1 MLTETRGA
9 VALVTGASR
18 GIGKGIA
25 LAFGRAGMR
34 VAVNYHSRA
43 DDAAAVVDAIK
54 NSGGD
59 ALALRADVAESGDVE
74 RLVRE
79 VESAFGPMNV
89 LVNNAGILGLL
100 AYDQIDE
107 AEWERVIRT
116 NLTSAFLVT
125 KAVLPGMLK
134 AGWGRIIN
142 LSSVAA
148 QTGGATAPHYAASK
162 AGLVGM
168 THSYAAR
175 LAKTGITA
183 NAISPALIETDMVTD
198 GLKASPERIPIGRF
212 GTLEEAG
219 ETALFLVRNGFVN
232 GQTLNLNGGLYMS
245 S

>member
-1 MLTETRGA
+1 MTEIRDA

-34 VAVNYHSRA
+34 VAVNYHSRQ
-43 DDAAAVVDAIK
+43 DDAAAVVEAIR
-54 NSGGD
+54 SAGGE
-59 ALALRADVAESGDVE
+59 AIAVRADVAQSGDVE
-74 RLVRE
+74 RLVRD
-79 VESAFGPMNV
+79 VANAFGPATI
-89 LVNNAGILGLL
+89 LVNNAGILGVL
-100 AYDQIDE
+100 AFDQVDE

-125 KAVLPGMLK
+125 KAVLPGMIA

-175 LAKTGITA
+175 LAKTGITV
-183 NAISPALIETDMVTD
+183 NAIAPALIETDMVTD
-198 GLKASPERIPIGRF
+198 GLKASPERIPLGRF

-219 ETALFLVRNGFVN
+219 ETALFLVRNGFVT
-232 GQTLNLNGGLYMS
+232 GQTINLNGGLYMS

>member
-1 MLTETRGA
+1 MMEIRGA

-25 LAFGRAGMR
+25 LALGRAGMR
-34 VAVNYHSRA
+34 VAVNYHSRV

-54 NSGGD
+54 SAGGD
-59 ALALRADVAESGDVE
+59 AIALRADVSQSGDVE
-74 RLVRE
+74 RLVHE
-79 VESAFGPMNV
+79 TESAFGAINV
-89 LVNNAGILGLL
+89 LVNNAGILGVLG
-100 AYDQIDE
+100 YDQVDE
-107 AEWERVIRT
+107 PEWERVVRA

-134 AGWGRIIN
+134 AEWGRIIN

-175 LAKTGITA
+175 LAKTGITV
-183 NAISPALIETDMVTD
+183 NAIAPALIETDMVTG
-198 GLKASPERIPIGRF
+198 GLRASPERIPLGRF

-219 ETALFLVRNGFVN
+219 ETALFLVRNGFVT
-232 GQTLNLNGGLYMS
+232 GQTINLNGGLYMS

>member
-1 MLTETRGA
+1 MTETRGA

-25 LAFGRAGMR
+25 LAFGRARMR
-34 VAVNYHSRA
+34 VGVNYRSRET
-43 DDAAAVVDAIK
+43 DAAAVVAEIK
-54 NSGGD
+54 AAGGE
-59 ALALRADVAESGDVE
+59 ALAVRADVAKAGDVE

-79 VESAFGPMNV
+79 VAQAFGPINV
-89 LVNNAGILGLL
+89 LVNNAGILGTL
-100 AYDQIDE
+100 AYDAIDE

-125 KAVLPGMLK
+125 KAVLPSMLN

-183 NAISPALIETDMVTD
+183 NAIAPALIETEMVTD
-198 GLKASPERIPIGRF
+198 GLKASPERIPLGRF

-219 ETALFLVRNGFVN
+219 ETALFLVRNGFVT
-232 GQTLNLNGGLYMS
+232 GQTINLNGGLYMS

>member
-1 MLTETRGA
+1 MTGIRGA

-34 VAVNYHSRA
+34 IAVNYRSRA
-43 DDAAAVVDAIK
+43 DDAEAVVATIK
-54 NSGGD
+54 EAGGD
-59 ALALRADVAESGDVE
+59 AIALRADVAEASDVE

-79 VESAFGPMNV
+79 VESAFGAANV
-89 LVNNAGILGLL
+89 LVNNAGILGVLQ
-100 AYDQIDE
+100 YDQVDE

-162 AGLVGM
+162 AGLVGL

-175 LAKTGITA
+175 LAKTGITV
-183 NAISPALIETDMVTD
+183 NAIAPALIETDMVTD
-198 GLKASPERIPIGRF
+198 GLKASPERIPLGRF
-212 GTLEEAG
+212 GTLQEAG
-219 ETALFLVRNGFVN
+219 ETALFLVRNGFVT
-232 GQTLNLNGGLYMS
+232 GQTINLNGGLYMS

>member
-1 MLTETRGA
+1 MTEIRGA

-25 LAFGRAGMR
+25 LAFGSAGMR

-54 NSGGD
+54 RAGGD
-59 ALALRADVAESGDVE
+59 AVALRADVAQSHDVD

-79 VESAFGPMNV
+79 VERAFGAMNV
-89 LVNNAGILGLL
+89 LVNNAGILGVLG
-100 AYDQIDE
+100 YDQVDE

-175 LAKTGITA
+175 LAKTGIA
-183 NAISPALIETDMVTD
+183 VNAIAPALIETDMVTG
-198 GLKASPERIPIGRF
+198 GLRASPERIPIGRF

-219 ETALFLVRNGFVN
+219 ETALFLVRNGFVT
-232 GQTLNLNGGLYMS
+232 GQTINLNGGLYMS

>member
-1 MLTETRGA
+1 MTDIRGA

-34 VAVNYHSRA
+34 VAVNYQSRA
-43 DDAAAVVDAIK
+43 GDAEAVVAAIK
-54 NSGGD
+54 QSGGD
-59 ALALRADVAESGDVE
+59 AIALRADVAQASEVE
-74 RLVRE
+74 RLMRE
-79 VESAFGPMNV
+79 VESAFGHINV
-89 LVNNAGILGLL
+89 LVNNAGILGVLH
-100 AYDQIDE
+100 YDQVDE
-107 AEWERVIRT
+107 AEWERVMRV

-168 THSYAAR
+168 TDSYAAR

-183 NAISPALIETDMVTD
+183 NAIAPALIETEMVTG
-198 GLKASPERIPIGRF
+198 GLRASPERIPIGRF

-219 ETALFLVRNGFVN
+219 ETALFLVRNGFVT
-232 GQTLNLNGGLYMS
+232 GQTINLNGGLYMS

>member
-1 MLTETRGA
+1 MTEIRGA

-43 DDAAAVVDAIK
+43 DDAEAVVAAIK
-54 NSGGD
+54 EAGGD
-59 ALALRADVAESGDVE
+59 AVALRADVSQSGDVE
-74 RLVRE
+74 RLVRD
-79 VESAFGPMNV
+79 VESAFGPINV
-89 LVNNAGILGLL
+89 LVNNAGILGVLK
-100 AYDQIDE
+100 YDQVDE

-125 KAVLPGMLK
+125 KAALPGMLK

-175 LAKTGITA
+175 LAKTGITV
-183 NAISPALIETDMVTD
+183 NAIAPALIETEMVTD
-198 GLKASPERIPIGRF
+198 GLRASPERIPIGRF

-219 ETALFLVRNGFVN
+219 ETALFLVRNGFVT
-232 GQTLNLNGGLYMS
+232 GQTINLNGGLYMS

>member
-1 MLTETRGA
+1 
-9 VALVTGASR
+9 
-18 GIGKGIA
+18 
-25 LAFGRAGMR
+25 MR

-54 NSGGD
+54 SAGGD
-59 ALALRADVAESGDVE
+59 AVALRADVSQSGDVE

-79 VESAFGPMNV
+79 TENAFGAINV
-89 LVNNAGILGLL
+89 LVNNAGILGVLG
-100 AYDQIDE
+100 YDQVDE
-107 AEWERVIRT
+107 PEWERVIRV

-134 AGWGRIIN
+134 APWGRIIN

-175 LAKTGITA
+175 LAKTGITV
-183 NAISPALIETDMVTD
+183 NAIAPALIETDMVTG
-198 GLKASPERIPIGRF
+198 GLRASPERIPIGRF

-219 ETALFLVRNGFVN
+219 ETALFLVRNGFVT
-232 GQTLNLNGGLYMS
+232 GQTINLNGGLYMS

>member
-1 MLTETRGA
+1 MTEIRGA

-43 DDAAAVVDAIK
+43 EDAAAVVEAIK
-54 NSGGD
+54 GAGGE
-59 ALALRADVAESGDVE
+59 AIAIAADVSRASDVE

-79 VESAFGPMNV
+79 VEGAFGAATV
-89 LVNNAGILGLL
+89 LVNNAGILGVLG
-100 AYDQIDE
+100 YDQVDE

-125 KAVLPGMLK
+125 KAVLPEMLR

-175 LAKTGITA
+175 LAKTGITV
-183 NAISPALIETDMVTD
+183 NAIAPALIETDMVTG
-198 GLKASPERIPIGRF
+198 GLRASPERIPIGRF

-219 ETALFLVRNGFVN
+219 ETALFLVRNGFVT
-232 GQTLNLNGGLYMS
+232 GQTINLNGGLYMS

>member
-1 MLTETRGA
+1 MTELRGA

-34 VAVNYHSRA
+34 VAVNYRSRES
-43 DDAAAVVDAIK
+43 DAAAVVAEIK
-54 NSGGD
+54 AAGGD
-59 ALALRADVAESGDVE
+59 GLAVRADVADASDVE

-79 VESAFGPMNV
+79 VRQAFGPINT
-89 LVNNAGILGLL
+89 LVNNAGILGAL
-100 AYDQIDE
+100 AYDAIDE

-125 KAVLPGMLK
+125 KAVLPSMLL

-183 NAISPALIETDMVTD
+183 NAIAPALIETEMVTD
-198 GLKASPERIPIGRF
+198 GLKASPERIPLGRF

-219 ETALFLVRNGFVN
+219 ETALFLVRNGFVT
-232 GQTLNLNGGLYMS
+232 GQTINLNGGLYMS

>member
-1 MLTETRGA
+1 MTEIRGA

-34 VAVNYHSRA
+34 VAVNYRSRA
-43 DDAAAVVDAIK
+43 DEAAAVVDAIK
-54 NSGGD
+54 SAGGD
-59 ALALRADVAESGDVE
+59 AIALRADVSQSGDVE

-79 VESAFGPMNV
+79 VESAFGHINV
-89 LVNNAGILGLL
+89 LVNNAGILGVL
-100 AYDQIDE
+100 AYEQIDE
-107 AEWERVIRT
+107 AEWERVMRT

-134 AGWGRIIN
+134 AGWGRVIS

-183 NAISPALIETDMVTD
+183 NAIAPALIETDMVTD
-198 GLKASPERIPIGRF
+198 GLRASPERIPIGRF

-219 ETALFLVRNGFVN
+219 ETALFLVRNGFVT
-232 GQTLNLNGGLYMS
+232 GQTINLNGGLYMS

>member
-1 MLTETRGA
+1 MTETRGA

-34 VAVNYHSRA
+34 VAVNYQSRA
-43 DDAAAVVDAIK
+43 DDAEAVVAAIK
-54 NSGGD
+54 SAGGD
-59 ALALRADVAESGDVE
+59 AIALRADVAQSGDVE
-74 RLVRE
+74 RLVGD
-79 VESAFGPMNV
+79 VERAFGRINV
-89 LVNNAGILGLL
+89 LVNNAGVLGVLH
-100 AYDQIDE
+100 YEQVDE
-107 AEWERVIRT
+107 AEWERVMRT

-175 LAKTGITA
+175 LAKSGITA
-183 NAISPALIETDMVTD
+183 NAIAPALIETDMVTG
-198 GLKASPERIPIGRF
+198 GLRASPERIPLGRF

-219 ETALFLVRNGFVN
+219 ETALFLVRNSFVT
-232 GQTLNLNGGLYMS
+232 GQTINLNGGLYMS

>member
-1 MLTETRGA
+1 MTELRGA

-25 LAFGRAGMR
+25 LAFGGAGMR
-34 VAVNYHSRA
+34 VAVNYQSRA
-43 DDAAAVVDAIK
+43 NDAEAVVAAIK
-54 NSGGD
+54 EAGGD
-59 ALALRADVAESGDVE
+59 AIALRADVAQSGDVE
-74 RLVRE
+74 RLVRD
-79 VESAFGPMNV
+79 VESAFGHINV
-89 LVNNAGILGLL
+89 LVNNAGILGVLH
-100 AYDQIDE
+100 YDEVDE
-107 AEWERVIRT
+107 AEWERVMRT

-168 THSYAAR
+168 THSFAAR

-183 NAISPALIETDMVTD
+183 NAIAPALIETDMVTD
-198 GLKASPERIPIGRF
+198 GLKASPERIPLGRF

-232 GQTLNLNGGLYMS
+232 GQTINLNGGLYMS

>member
-1 MLTETRGA
+1 MADIRGA

-18 GIGKGIA
+18 GIGRGIA
-25 LAFGRAGMR
+25 LAFGRVGMR
-34 VAVNYHSRA
+34 VAVNYRSRA
-43 DDAAAVVDAIK
+43 EDAAAVTEAIK
-54 NSGGD
+54 SSGGE
-59 ALALRADVAESGDVE
+59 AIAVRADVSQASEVE
-74 RLVRE
+74 RLVRD
-79 VESAFGPMNV
+79 VTNAFGPVTV
-89 LVNNAGILGLL
+89 LVNNAGILGVLG
-100 AYDQIDE
+100 YDQVDE

-125 KAVLPGMLK
+125 KAVLPGMIS

-175 LAKTGITA
+175 LARTGITA
-183 NAISPALIETDMVTD
+183 NAIAPALIETDMVTD

-219 ETALFLVRNGFVN
+219 ETALFLVRNGFVT
-232 GQTLNLNGGLYMS
+232 GQTINLNGGLYMS

>member
-1 MLTETRGA
+1 MTDIRGR

-25 LAFGRAGMR
+25 LAFGRAGLR
-34 VAVNYHSRA
+34 VAVNYHSREA
-43 DDAAAVVDAIK
+43 DAAAVVDAIK
-54 NSGGD
+54 REGGE
-59 ALALRADVAESGDVE
+59 AITVRADVSQSVEVE
-74 RLVRE
+74 RLIRE
-79 VESAFGPMNV
+79 VTGAFGAPTI
-89 LVNNAGILGLL
+89 LVNNAGILGVL
-100 AYDQIDE
+100 AYDSVDE

-125 KAVLPGMLK
+125 KAALPGMLQ
-134 AGWGRIIN
+134 ARWGRIIN

-162 AGLVGM
+162 AGLVGI

-175 LAKTGITA
+175 LAKTGITV
-183 NAISPALIETDMVTD
+183 NAIAPALIETDMVTD
-198 GLKASPERIPIGRF
+198 GLRASPERIPLGRF

-219 ETALFLVRNGFVN
+219 ETALFLVRNGFVT
-232 GQTLNLNGGLYMS
+232 GQTINLNGGLYMS

>member
-1 MLTETRGA
+1 MTEIRDA

-25 LAFGRAGMR
+25 LAFGQAGMR

-43 DDAAAVVDAIK
+43 EDAAAVVEAIK
-54 NSGGD
+54 GAGGD
-59 ALALRADVAESGDVE
+59 AIALRADVSQSGDIE

-79 VESAFGPMNV
+79 VEGAFGPPTI
-89 LVNNAGILGLL
+89 LVNNAGILGVLG
-100 AYDQIDE
+100 YDQVDE

-125 KAVLPGMLK
+125 KAVLSGMSK

-175 LAKTGITA
+175 LAKTGITV
-183 NAISPALIETDMVTD
+183 NAIAPALIETDMVTG
-198 GLKASPERIPIGRF
+198 GLRASPERIPIGRF
-212 GTLEEAG
+212 GTLQEAG
-219 ETALFLVRNGFVN
+219 ETALFLVRNGFVT
-232 GQTLNLNGGLYMS
+232 GQTINLNGGLYMS

>member
-1 MLTETRGA
+1 MTELRGA

-25 LAFGRAGMR
+25 LAFGGAGMR
-34 VAVNYHSRA
+34 VAVNYQSRA
-43 DDAAAVVDAIK
+43 DDAEAVVAAIK
-54 NSGGD
+54 DAGGD
-59 ALALRADVAESGDVE
+59 ATALRADVAQSGDVE
-74 RLVRE
+74 RLVRD
-79 VESAFGPMNV
+79 VERAFGHINV
-89 LVNNAGILGLL
+89 LVNNAGILGVLH
-100 AYDQIDE
+100 YDQVDE
-107 AEWERVIRT
+107 TEWERVMRT

-125 KAVLPGMLK
+125 NAVLPGMLK

-183 NAISPALIETDMVTD
+183 NAIAPALIETDMVTD
-198 GLKASPERIPIGRF
+198 GLKASPERIPLGRF

-232 GQTLNLNGGLYMS
+232 GQTINLNGGLYMS

>member
-1 MLTETRGA
+1 MTEIRGA

-25 LAFGRAGMR
+25 LAFGAAGLR
-34 VAVNYHSRA
+34 VAVNYRSRES
-43 DDAAAVVDAIK
+43 DAAAVVEAIK
-54 NSGGD
+54 SAGGD
-59 ALALRADVAESGDVE
+59 AITLAADVSQSGAVE
-74 RLVRE
+74 RLVRD
-79 VESAFGPMNV
+79 VERAFGPPTI
-89 LVNNAGILGLL
+89 LVNNAGILGVLS
-100 AYDQIDE
+100 YDQVDE
-107 AEWERVIRT
+107 MEWERVIRV

-175 LAKTGITA
+175 LAKTGITV
-183 NAISPALIETDMVTD
+183 NAIAPALIETDMVTD
-198 GLKASPERIPIGRF
+198 GLRASPERIPIGRF

-219 ETALFLVRNGFVN
+219 ETALFLVRNGFVT
-232 GQTLNLNGGLYMS
+232 GQTININGGLYMS

>member
-1 MLTETRGA
+1 
-9 VALVTGASR
+9 VTGASR
-18 GIGKGIA
+18 GIGRGIA

-34 VAVNYHSRA
+34 VAVNYRSRA
-43 DDAAAVVDAIK
+43 EDAAAVAEVI
-54 NSGGD
+54 NSSGGE
-59 ALALRADVAESGDVE
+59 AIAVRADVSQASEVE
-74 RLVRE
+74 RLVRD
-79 VESAFGPMNV
+79 VTTTFGPITV
-89 LVNNAGILGLL
+89 LVNNAGILGVL
-100 AYDQIDE
+100 AYDQVDE
-107 AEWERVIRT
+107 AEWERVIRMI
-116 NLTSAFLVT
+116 S
-125 KAVLPGMLK
+125 

-175 LAKTGITA
+175 LARTGITA
-183 NAISPALIETDMVTD
+183 NAIAPALIETDMVTD

-219 ETALFLVRNGFVN
+219 ETALFLVRNGFVT
-232 GQTLNLNGGLYMS
+232 GQTINLNGGLYMS

>member
-1 MLTETRGA
+1 MTDIRGA

-25 LAFGRAGMR
+25 LAFGGAGMR
-34 VAVNYHSRA
+34 VAVNYNSRV

-54 NSGGD
+54 RAGGE
-59 ALALRADVAESGDVE
+59 AIALRADVSQSGDVD
-74 RLVRE
+74 RLVRD
-79 VESAFGPMNV
+79 VETAFGHINV
-89 LVNNAGILGLL
+89 LVNNAGILGVLK
-100 AYDQIDE
+100 YDEVDE
-107 AEWERVIRT
+107 AEWELVIRV

-125 KAVLPGMLK
+125 KAALPGMLK

-148 QTGGATAPHYAASK
+148 QTGGATALHYAASK

-183 NAISPALIETDMVTD
+183 NAIAPALIETDMVTD
-198 GLKASPERIPIGRF
+198 GLRASPERIPIGRF

-219 ETALFLVRNGFVN
+219 ETALFLVRNGFVT
-232 GQTLNLNGGLYMS
+232 GQTINLNGGLYMS

>member
-1 MLTETRGA
+1 MTDIRGA

-25 LAFGRAGMR
+25 LAFGAAGMR

-43 DDAAAVVDAIK
+43 DDAAAVVAAIK
-54 NSGGD
+54 ESGGD
-59 ALALRADVAESGDVE
+59 AIALRADVAQASELE

-79 VESAFGPMNV
+79 VESAFGHINV
-89 LVNNAGILGLL
+89 LVNNAGILGVLH
-100 AYDQIDE
+100 YDQVDE
-107 AEWERVIRT
+107 AEWERVMRV

-183 NAISPALIETDMVTD
+183 NAIAPALIETAMVTD
-198 GLKASPERIPIGRF
+198 GLRASPQRIPIGRF
-212 GTLEEAG
+212 GTFEEAG
-219 ETALFLVRNGFVN
+219 ETALFLVHNGFVN
-232 GQTLNLNGGLYMS
+232 VQTKNLNGELFMS
-245 S
+245 Y

>member
-1 MLTETRGA
+1 MTELRGA

-25 LAFGRAGMR
+25 LAFGGAGMR
-34 VAVNYHSRA
+34 VAVNYQSRA
-43 DDAAAVVDAIK
+43 DDAEAVVAAVKEA
-54 NSGGD
+54 GGD
-59 ALALRADVAESGDVE
+59 AIALRADVAQSGDVE
-74 RLVRE
+74 RLVGE
-79 VESAFGPMNV
+79 VESAFGPANV
-89 LVNNAGILGLL
+89 LVNNAGILGVLH
-100 AYDQIDE
+100 YDQVDE
-107 AEWERVIRT
+107 AEWERVMRT

-183 NAISPALIETDMVTD
+183 NAIAPALIETDMVTD
-198 GLKASPERIPIGRF
+198 GLKASPERIPLGRF

-232 GQTLNLNGGLYMS
+232 GQTINLNGGLYMS

>member
-1 MLTETRGA
+1 MTELRGA

-34 VAVNYHSRA
+34 VAVNYRSRES
-43 DDAAAVVDAIK
+43 DAAAVVAEIK
-54 NSGGD
+54 AAGGD
-59 ALALRADVAESGDVE
+59 GLAVRADVADASDVE

-79 VESAFGPMNV
+79 VRQAFGPINT
-89 LVNNAGILGLL
+89 LVNNAGILGAL
-100 AYDQIDE
+100 AYDAIDE

-125 KAVLPGMLK
+125 KAVLPSMLL

-183 NAISPALIETDMVTD
+183 NAIAPALIETEMVTD
-198 GLKASPERIPIGRF
+198 GLKASPERIPLGRF

-219 ETALFLVRNGFVN
+219 ETALFLIRNGFVT
-232 GQTLNLNGGLYMS
+232 GQTINLNGGLYMS

>member
-1 MLTETRGA
+1 MTELRGA

-34 VAVNYHSRA
+34 VGVNYHSRA
-43 DDAAAVVDAIK
+43 EDAAAIVAAIK
-54 NSGGD
+54 NAGGD
-59 ALALRADVAESGDVE
+59 AIALRADVAEASEVE
-74 RLVRE
+74 RLVSE
-79 VESAFGPMNV
+79 VERAFGVINV
-89 LVNNAGILGLL
+89 LVNNAGILGVLG
-100 AYDQIDE
+100 YDEVDE
-107 AEWERVIRT
+107 AEWERVIRV

-125 KAVLPGMLK
+125 RAVLPGMRK
-134 AGWGRIIN
+134 AEWGRIIN

-175 LAKTGITA
+175 LAKTGITV
-183 NAISPALIETDMVTD
+183 NAIAPALIETDMVTD

-219 ETALFLVRNGFVN
+219 ETALFLVRNGFVT
-232 GQTLNLNGGLYMS
+232 GQTINLNGGLYMS

>member
-1 MLTETRGA
+1 MSEVRGR

-25 LAFGRAGMR
+25 LAFGRAGLR
-34 VAVNYHSRA
+34 VAVNYRSREA
-43 DDAAAVVDAIK
+43 DAAAVVEAIR
-54 NSGGD
+54 SEGGE
-59 ALALRADVAESGDVE
+59 AIAVRADVSQGGDVE
-74 RLVRE
+74 RLLRE
-79 VESAFGPMNV
+79 VTSAFGAPTI
-89 LVNNAGILGLL
+89 LVNNAGILGVL
-100 AYDQIDE
+100 AYDQVDE

-125 KAVLPGMLK
+125 RAVLPGMLK
-134 AGWGRIIN
+134 AGFGRIIN

-175 LAKTGITA
+175 LAKTGITV
-183 NAISPALIETDMVTD
+183 NAIAPALIETDMVTD
-198 GLKASPERIPIGRF
+198 GLRASPERIPLGRF

-219 ETALFLVRNGFVN
+219 ETALFLVRNGFVT
-232 GQTLNLNGGLYMS
+232 GQTINLNGGLYMS

>member
-1 MLTETRGA
+1 MTGIRGA

-34 VAVNYHSRA
+34 IAVNYRSRA
-43 DDAAAVVDAIK
+43 EDAEAVVATIK
-54 NSGGD
+54 EAGGD
-59 ALALRADVAESGDVE
+59 AIALRADVAEASDVE

-79 VESAFGPMNV
+79 VESAFGAANV
-89 LVNNAGILGLL
+89 LVNNAGILGVLQ
-100 AYDQIDE
+100 YDQVDE

-162 AGLVGM
+162 AGLVGL

-175 LAKTGITA
+175 LAKTGITV
-183 NAISPALIETDMVTD
+183 NAIAPALIETDMVTD
-198 GLKASPERIPIGRF
+198 GLKASPERIPLGRF
-212 GTLEEAG
+212 GTLQEAG
-219 ETALFLVRNGFVN
+219 ETALFLVLNGFVT
-232 GQTLNLNGGLYMS
+232 GQTINLNGGLYMS

>member
-1 MLTETRGA
+1 MTELRGA

-25 LAFGRAGMR
+25 LAFGGAGMR
-34 VAVNYHSRA
+34 VAVNYQSRA
-43 DDAAAVVDAIK
+43 NDAEAVVAAIK
-54 NSGGD
+54 EAGGD
-59 ALALRADVAESGDVE
+59 AIALRADVAQSGDVE
-74 RLVRE
+74 RLVGD

-107 AEWERVIRT
+107 AEWERVMRT

-162 AGLVGM
+162 AGLVGL

-198 GLKASPERIPIGRF
+198 GLKASPERIPLGRF

-219 ETALFLVRNGFVN
+219 ETALFLVRNGFVT
-232 GQTLNLNGGLYMS
+232 GQTINLNGGLYMS

>member
-1 MLTETRGA
+1 MTELRGA

-25 LAFGRAGMR
+25 LAFGGAGMR
-34 VAVNYHSRA
+34 VAVNYQSRA
-43 DDAAAVVDAIK
+43 DDAEAVVAAVKEA
-54 NSGGD
+54 GGD
-59 ALALRADVAESGDVE
+59 AIALRADVSQSGDVE

-79 VESAFGPMNV
+79 VERAFGHINV
-89 LVNNAGILGLL
+89 LVNNAGILGVLH
-100 AYDQIDE
+100 YDQVDE
-107 AEWERVIRT
+107 AEWERVMRT

-175 LAKTGITA
+175 LVKTGITA
-183 NAISPALIETDMVTD
+183 NAIAPALIETDMVTD
-198 GLKASPERIPIGRF
+198 GLKASPERIPLGRF

-232 GQTLNLNGGLYMS
+232 GQTINLNGGLYMS

>member
-1 MLTETRGA
+1 MTGIRGA

-25 LAFGRAGMR
+25 LAFGHAGMR
-34 VAVNYHSRA
+34 IAVNYRSRA
-43 DDAAAVVDAIK
+43 DDAEAVVATIK
-54 NSGGD
+54 EAGGD
-59 ALALRADVAESGDVE
+59 AIALRADVSEASDVE

-79 VESAFGPMNV
+79 VESAFGAANV
-89 LVNNAGILGLL
+89 LVNNAGILGVLQ
-100 AYDQIDE
+100 YDQVDE

-162 AGLVGM
+162 AGVVGL

-175 LAKTGITA
+175 LAKTGITV
-183 NAISPALIETDMVTD
+183 NAIAPALIETDMVTD
-198 GLKASPERIPIGRF
+198 GLKALPERIPLGRCKKP
-212 GTLEEAG
+212 ARPRCSSSA
-219 ETALFLVRNGFVN
+219 TALSPGRRSISTAGF
-232 GQTLNLNGGLYMS
+232 T
-245 S
+245 

>member
-1 MLTETRGA
+1 
-9 VALVTGASR
+9 
-18 GIGKGIA
+18 
-25 LAFGRAGMR
+25 MR
-34 VAVNYHSRA
+34 VAVNYRSRA
-43 DDAAAVVDAIK
+43 EDAAAVAEVI
-54 NSGGD
+54 NSSGGE
-59 ALALRADVAESGDVE
+59 AIAVRADVSQASEVE
-74 RLVRE
+74 RLVRD
-79 VESAFGPMNV
+79 VTTTFGPITV
-89 LVNNAGILGLL
+89 LVNNAGILGVL
-100 AYDQIDE
+100 AYDQVDE

-125 KAVLPGMLK
+125 KAVLPGMIS

-175 LAKTGITA
+175 LARTGITA
-183 NAISPALIETDMVTD
+183 NAIAPALIETDMVTD

-219 ETALFLVRNGFVN
+219 ETALFLVRNGFVT
-232 GQTLNLNGGLYMS
+232 GQTINLNGGLYMS

>member
-1 MLTETRGA
+1 MTEIRGA

-18 GIGKGIA
+18 GIGRGIA

-34 VAVNYHSRA
+34 VAVNYRSRES
-43 DDAAAVVDAIK
+43 DAEAVVDAIK
-54 NSGGD
+54 TAGGD
-59 ALALRADVAESGDVE
+59 AIALRADVAQAGEVD
-74 RLVRE
+74 RLVHE
-79 VESAFGPMNV
+79 VGGAFGPINV
-89 LVNNAGILGLL
+89 LVNNAGILGVLK
-100 AYDQIDE
+100 YDQVDE

-125 KAVLPGMLK
+125 KTVLPGMLK

-183 NAISPALIETDMVTD
+183 NAIAPALIETEMVTD
-198 GLKASPERIPIGRF
+198 GLRASPERIPIGRF

-219 ETALFLVRNGFVN
+219 ETALFLVRNGFVT
-232 GQTLNLNGGLYMS
+232 GQTINLNGGLYMS

>member
-1 MLTETRGA
+1 MTEIRGA

-34 VAVNYHSRA
+34 VAVNYRSRTDEARTVVEAIGSAGGEAIAVAA
-43 DDAAAVVDAIK
+43 DV
-54 NSGGD
+54 SQC
-59 ALALRADVAESGDVE
+59 ADVA

-79 VESAFGPMNV
+79 VESAFGSINV
-89 LVNNAGILGLL
+89 LVNNAGILGVL

-125 KAVLPGMLK
+125 KAVLPSMLK

-183 NAISPALIETDMVTD
+183 NAIAPALIETDMVTD

-219 ETALFLVRNGFVN
+219 ETALFLVRNGFVT
-232 GQTLNLNGGLYMS
+232 GQTINLNGGLYMS

>member
-1 MLTETRGA
+1 MTNIRGA

-25 LAFGRAGMR
+25 LSFGRAGMR
-34 VAVNYHSRA
+34 VAVNYHSRGS
-43 DDAAAVVDAIK
+43 DAAAVVDAIK
-54 NSGGD
+54 STGGE
-59 ALALRADVAESGDVE
+59 AIAVRADVSQSADVD
-74 RLVRE
+74 RLVRD
-79 VESAFGPMNV
+79 VTHAFGAPTI
-89 LVNNAGILGLL
+89 LVNNAGILGVL
-100 AYDQIDE
+100 AYDHVDE
-107 AEWERVIRT
+107 AEWEHVIRT

-125 KAVLPGMLK
+125 KAVLPGMIN

-162 AGLVGM
+162 AGLVGL

-183 NAISPALIETDMVTD
+183 NAIAPALIETDMVTD
-198 GLKASPERIPIGRF
+198 GLRASPERIPIGRF

-219 ETALFLVRNGFVN
+219 ETALFLVRNGFVT
-232 GQTLNLNGGLYMS
+232 GQTINLNGGLYMS

>member
-1 MLTETRGA
+1 MTETRSA

-34 VAVNYHSRA
+34 VAVNYRSRA
-43 DDAAAVVDAIK
+43 SDAAAVVDAIK
-54 NSGGD
+54 SAGGD
-59 ALALRADVAESGDVE
+59 AIALAADVAQSGDVE

-79 VESAFGPMNV
+79 VETAFGAPTI
-89 LVNNAGILGLL
+89 LVNNAGILGVLS
-100 AYDQIDE
+100 YEQIDE
-107 AEWERVIRT
+107 AEWEHVMRA

-175 LAKTGITA
+175 LFKTGITV
-183 NAISPALIETDMVTD
+183 NAIAPALIETDMVMD
-198 GLKASPERIPIGRF
+198 LGVPSERIPIGRY

-219 ETALFLVRNGFVN
+219 ETALFLVRNGFVT
-232 GQTLNLNGGLYMS
+232 GQTINLNGGLYMS